1 VFIKKAIKF
10 TEILKNILP
19 ALLVL
24 LTAYLLIDKLLKNE
38 ERRRNFELR
47 KTGTSIITPI
57 RLRAY
62 ERLIL
67 VLERTTP
74 SKLILNVTK
83 PGMNNFEL
91 HSLLLTTVR
100 EEFSHNLSQ
109 QIYVSDEVWNC
120 FKNAQESLL
129 RLINTCASKCN
140 PNETASGLAELIIQ
154 VYASSE
160 KTPSEHAIEQ
170 LKVEVRTYFK

>member
-1 VFIKKAIKF
+1 MEF

-91 HSLLLTTVR
+91 HSLLLTIR
-100 EEFSHNLSQ
+100 
-109 QIYVSDEVWNC
+109 
-120 FKNAQESLL
+120 
-129 RLINTCASKCN
+129 
-140 PNETASGLAELIIQ
+140 
-154 VYASSE
+154 
-160 KTPSEHAIEQ
+160 
-170 LKVEVRTYFK
+170 